1 VGVGGGCGNT
11 RLCTYVMYVSK
22 GRVCGMDDKGVMPGG
37 GQCKLSMRMY
47 VQYVCMYVPA
57 RRATCE

>member
-1 VGVGGGCGNT
+1 
-11 RLCTYVMYVSK
+11 MYICNV
-22 GRVCGMDDKGVMPGG
+22 RIERQVCGLEDKGVMPGG